1 MEIEIDYYNPT
12 DKPAQKKVFTPSQL
26 NRGIRSLLEANFL
39 NIWIEGEISNFK
51 LHTSGH
57 MYFSLK
63 DEKSQISAVFFAGQ
77 NRSNRFE
84 MKDGLKVLIFGK
96 ISVYEPRGSYQIY
109 VERVE
114 PKGIGALQLAF
125 QQLREKLEKEGLFHP
140 GRKRAIPKFPK
151 VVGVVT
157 SATGAAFRD
166 ILNVINR
173 RFSGTTIL
181 LHPVQVQGEGSAAQI
196 ARAIAELNKHGG
208 IDVMIVGR
216 GGGSIED
223 LWAFNEEIVARAV
236 FESIIPVISAVGHE
250 IDWTICDFVADL
262 RAPTPSAAAELVVQN
277 RQDLVRRVTDM
288 QSRLQGRMLGILQ
301 EKHDALANLRESY
314 AFKQPKVLIEQFSQR
329 LDEMLRQLQNY
340 AKTSFAENKQAFG
353 ALAGRLNAL
362 SPLAIL
368 ERGYSIS
375 FFNDGK
381 LLKDGSK
388 IKKGDT
394 IKTRLWKGTVYSEVT
409 KVDGDKENG

>member
-1 MEIEIDYYNPT
+1 MEIDYYSGT
-12 DKPAQKKVFTPSQL
+12 EVKRKVFTPSQL
-26 NRGIRSLLEANFL
+26 NKGIRVLLEANFL

-51 LHTSGH
+51 LHSSGH

-77 NRSNRFE
+77 NRSNKFE
-84 MKDGLKVLIFGK
+84 LKDGLKVLIFGK
-96 ISVYEPRGSYQIY
+96 ISVYEPRGAYQIY

-114 PKGIGALQLAF
+114 PKGVGALELAF
-125 QQLREKLEKEGLFHP
+125 RQLREKLEKEGLFDKA
-140 GRKRAIPKFPK
+140 RKRPIPQFPK
-151 VVGVVT
+151 TVGVVT

-166 ILNVINR
+166 ILNVVNR
-173 RFSGTTIL
+173 RFSGTAIL
-181 LHPVQVQGEGSAAQI
+181 LNPVQVQGEGSAKQI
-196 ARAIAELNKHGG
+196 ARAIQEFNTLGG

-223 LWAFNEEIVARAV
+223 LWAFNEEVVARAV
-236 FESIIPVISAVGHE
+236 FESKIPVISAVGHE

-277 RQDLVRRVTDM
+277 RQDLVRKVTEF
-288 QSRLQGRMLGILQ
+288 QARLRNRTLGILE
-301 EKHDALANLRESY
+301 EKRGELTSLQESY
-314 AFKQPKVLIEQFSQR
+314 AFKQPKVLIDQFSQR

-340 AKTSFAENKQAFG
+340 MKSSYSENRQKFG

-375 FFNDGK
+375 FDKDGK
-381 LLKDGSK
+381 LLKDSSK

-394 IKTRLWKGTVYSEVT
+394 MTTRLSKGTVYSQVT
-409 KVDGDKENG
+409 DIKKSEAGS

>member
-1 MEIEIDYYNPT
+1 MEIDYYAMPGT
-12 DKPAQKKVFTPSQL
+12 ESKRKVFTPSQL
-26 NRGIRSLLEANFL
+26 NKGIRVLLEANFL
-39 NIWIEGEISNFK
+39 NIWIEGEVSNFK
-51 LHTSGH
+51 LHSSGH

-77 NRSNRFE
+77 NRSNKFE
-84 MKDGLKVLIFGK
+84 IKDGLKVLIFGK
-96 ISVYEPRGSYQIY
+96 ISVYEPRGAYQIY

-114 PKGIGALQLAF
+114 PKGVGALQLAF
-125 QQLREKLEKEGLFHP
+125 QQLREKLEREGLFNKE
-140 GRKRAIPKFPK
+140 RKRPIPKFPK

-166 ILNVINR
+166 ILNVVNR

-181 LHPVQVQGEGSAAQI
+181 LNPVQVQGEGSAQQI
-196 ARAIAELNKHGG
+196 ARAVKEFNKLGG

-223 LWAFNEEIVARAV
+223 LWAFNEEVVARAV
-236 FESIIPVISAVGHE
+236 FESKIPVISAVGHE

-277 RQDLVRRVTDM
+277 RQDLVRKVAEF
-288 QSRLQGRMLGILQ
+288 QSRLRNRALGILE
-301 EKHDALANLRESY
+301 EKRSELTNLQESY
-314 AFKQPKVLIEQFSQR
+314 AFKQPKVLIDQFSQR

-340 AKTSFAENKQAFG
+340 TKSSYSENKQKFQL
-353 ALAGRLNAL
+353 LAGRLNAL

-375 FFNDGK
+375 FYQDGK
-381 LLKDGSK
+381 PLKDGSK

-394 IKTRLWKGTVYSEVT
+394 MTTRLWKGTVYSQVT
-409 KVDGDKENG
+409 DVKKDETGS